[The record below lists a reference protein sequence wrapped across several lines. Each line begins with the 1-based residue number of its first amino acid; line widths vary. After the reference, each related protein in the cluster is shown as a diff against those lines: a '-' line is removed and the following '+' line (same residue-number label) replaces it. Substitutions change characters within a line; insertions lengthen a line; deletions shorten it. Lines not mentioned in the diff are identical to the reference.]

1 MAKHDELI
9 RMTASEAVAR
19 LKAGEIQPLDLV
31 EAAAVRIEA
40 VEPAVNALPHRFLDR
55 AREQAKAFPAAARRH
70 PARQHPG
77 WLARK

>member
-40 VEPAVNALPHRFLDR
+40 VEPAVNAGQPTSYGSPRG
-55 AREQAKAFPAAARRH
+55 PA
-70 PARQHPG
+70 
-77 WLARK
+77 